1 MSAAT
6 YSYGPYYTFKATYK
20 SHYCEL
26 IFHYYLFVCFFTISL
41 LLATSA
47 YMKSM
52 TSATIRLAAQ
62 V

>member
-26 IFHYYLFVCFFTISL
+26 NFHYYLFVFVFYNQFTFSHFCLYEVNDIS
-41 LLATSA
+41 
-47 YMKSM
+47 YH
-52 TSATIRLAAQ
+52 
-62 V
+62 

>member
-26 IFHYYLFVCFFTISL
+26 NFHYYLFVCLFFYNQFTFSHFCLYEVNDIS
-41 LLATSA
+41 
-47 YMKSM
+47 YH
-52 TSATIRLAAQ
+52 
-62 V
+62 